1 MKITFEFNSLEEVKK
16 YLDGQVAATI
26 ALSEYVKEQE
36 HAPSYLAASP
46 KAETKAEPVKDEE
59 LPFAPAPEPKKAE
72 APAQTK
78 VDESYR
84 VEVRQV
90 LAQLN
95 KKTGKNTAS
104 ELIKELGVG
113 KLTDVA
119 LSDLPALMAKAQE
132 ALNA

>member
-1 MKITFEFNSLEEVKK
+1 MKITFEFNSLEEVKQ

-26 ALSEYVKEQE
+26 ALSEYVVKD
-36 HAPSYLAASP
+36 APAEKPA
-46 KAETKAEPVKDEE
+46 KAEPKAEPVKQETEE

-72 APAQTK
+72 KPAQTK

-104 ELIKELGVG
+104 ELIKELGVS

>member
-1 MKITFEFNSLEEVKK
+1 MRITFEFNSLEEVKQ

-26 ALSEYVKEQE
+26 ALSEYVVKD
-36 HAPSYLAASP
+36 APAAKPAKAEP
-46 KAETKAEPVKDEE
+46 KAEPAKDEE

-104 ELIKELGVG
+104 ELIKELGVS